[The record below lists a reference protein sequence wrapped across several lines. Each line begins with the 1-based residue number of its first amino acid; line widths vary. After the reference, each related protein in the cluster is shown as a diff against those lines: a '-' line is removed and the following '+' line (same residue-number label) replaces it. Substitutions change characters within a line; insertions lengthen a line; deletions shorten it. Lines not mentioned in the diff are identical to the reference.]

1 MPIWA
6 ISGRPAR
13 QMASSRSCAS
23 RMPAA
28 VSNGVPEKAPQEQP
42 VTYREDLAAR
52 ERPLPKVREIGAGA
66 LGIYRSGKELAAAG
80 EALDALLQSGELRA
94 DSFTEQSALSIRM
107 ILQAAL
113 NRRESRGTHNRLDY
127 PEMDPAYEREFTI

>member
-1 MPIWA
+1 MLCAEGI
-6 ISGRPAR
+6 AR
-13 QMASSRSCAS
+13 
-23 RMPAA
+23 
-28 VSNGVPEKAPQEQP
+28 NGVPEKAPQEQP

-52 ERPLPKVREIGAGA
+52 ERLLPKVREIGAGA

-107 ILQAAL
+107 ILQAAGRAAVPITAWITPRWTPPMSGNL
-113 NRRESRGTHNRLDY
+113 RSERPSRLDK
-127 PEMDPAYEREFTI
+127 

>member
-1 MPIWA
+1 MLCAEGI
-6 ISGRPAR
+6 AR
-13 QMASSRSCAS
+13 
-23 RMPAA
+23 
-28 VSNGVPEKAPQEQP
+28 NGVPEKAPQEQP

-52 ERPLPKVREIGAGA
+52 ERLLPKVREIGAGA